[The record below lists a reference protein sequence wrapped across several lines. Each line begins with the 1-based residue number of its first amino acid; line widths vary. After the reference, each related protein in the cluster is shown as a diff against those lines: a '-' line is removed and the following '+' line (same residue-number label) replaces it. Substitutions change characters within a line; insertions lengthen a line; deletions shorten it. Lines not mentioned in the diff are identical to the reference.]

1 MYRIRPSF
9 RATTT
14 IRLQSSGTYI
24 NACADLGNVASYSF
38 RFVFES
44 PKMSSPARR
53 TFSSASSS
61 QPGSSIQNPLVSIG
75 ARANPNAEQF
85 HVLDRAQG
93 FLQVIERE
101 ARDYRQL
108 GYAVFDG
115 YGNRVTE
122 FDNAYNT
129 AVIRH
134 AETDQTDAFYHQNDQ
149 VWELI
154 EMRDAMAE
162 AASDET
168 VHFSKP
174 ICCNYQLTSC

>member
-1 MYRIRPSF
+1 
-9 RATTT
+9 
-14 IRLQSSGTYI
+14 
-24 NACADLGNVASYSF
+24 
-38 RFVFES
+38 
-44 PKMSSPARR
+44 MSSPARR
-53 TFSSASSS
+53 TLSSASSS

-75 ARANPNAEQF
+75 VRANPNAEQF
-85 HVLDRAQG
+85 YVLDRAQG
-93 FLQVIERE
+93 FLNVIARE

-115 YGNRVTE
+115 YGNHVTD
-122 FDNAYNT
+122 FDEAYNA
-129 AVIRH
+129 AVVRH
-134 AETDQTDAFYHQNDQ
+134 AGIEQADAFYHQNDQ

-174 ICCNYQLTSC
+174 ICRYFQLMAC